1 MGPYYFRLECVRML
15 RDPRYLAL
23 AVIAPVG
30 FYLLFA
36 TLFGGRPATSGGQ
49 LPATVE
55 IMVAMAAYGAIW
67 GALAATG
74 PRIAHERAGGWL
86 EQMRAMPLTGRQVMA
101 GRLAAGMV
109 VALPALALVCAT
121 GAVVKDVR
129 LSAVEW
135 VTLIGATWLGS
146 LPFALMGVAIG
157 YAVGAETAFPLS
169 YGLYM
174 AMSALGG
181 LWVPPSQL
189 PSSFLHVADALPT
202 FRLADLGWHIAAGHA
217 PTLVDVAVLAAWA
230 AGLGAVAALA
240 HRGPRRVRS
249 VRRAGSGPGS
259 KPDGEH
265 PVAEEASHLPV
276 VGAGA

>member
-1 MGPYYFRLECVRML
+1 MGRYYFRLECTRML

-36 TLFGGRPATSGGQ
+36 TLFGGRPETPGQQ

-67 GALAATG
+67 GALASTG
-74 PRIAHERAGGWL
+74 PRIAHERASGWL
-86 EQMRAMPLTGRQVMA
+86 EQVRAMPLTGRQVLA
-101 GRLAAGMV
+101 GRLSAGMV
-109 VALPALALVCAT
+109 VALPALILVCAT
-121 GAVVKDVR
+121 GAAVKDVR
-129 LSAVEW
+129 LSAVQW
-135 VTLIGATWLGS
+135 AALIGATWLGS
-146 LPFALMGVAIG
+146 LPFALMGVAVG

-169 YGLYM
+169 YALYM

-202 FRLADLGWHIAAGHA
+202 FRLADLGWHIASGHA
-217 PTLVDVAVLAAWA
+217 PTLVDVVVLAAWVL
-230 AGLGAVAALA
+230 GFGAVAALA
-240 HRGPRRVRS
+240 YRGPRRTRRT
-249 VRRAGSGPGS
+249 RRAGSEQVDAPATADAAVDM
-259 KPDGEH
+259 PT
-265 PVAEEASHLPV
+265 
-276 VGAGA
+276 VGASA